1 MKFRV
6 GDYQSSQDIAKD
18 FNSLLLAQFEMTS
31 ISGSDDYYKVVELRD
46 FFDREFDGIKEL
58 PLTK

>member
-1 MKFRV
+1 
-6 GDYQSSQDIAKD
+6 
-18 FNSLLLAQFEMTS
+18 MTS

-46 FFDREFDGIKEL
+46 FFDKEFEGLNNL

>member
-1 MKFRV
+1 
-6 GDYQSSQDIAKD
+6 
-18 FNSLLLAQFEMTS
+18 MTS